1 MIWIL
6 LGAFVVLVG
15 LFGMSLCAMASR
27 ADDVEAIRRML
38 ERQAYAEELER
49 IPVLDDDPEDL

>member
-6 LGAFVVLVG
+6 LGAFVVFIG

-38 ERQAYAEELER
+38 ERQAKVDELEG
-49 IPVLDDDPEDL
+49 IPVLDDDPEEL